1 MPTTL
6 SRPLADPAE
15 APTAAAGRPPL
26 ISARM
31 APTVDR
37 LLHTRPATVLAI
49 RAETPTIRVL
59 ELEPPAGFHHEA
71 GQYLVLRIETED
83 GPDLR
88 PLSIAS
94 PPGASTI
101 ELATRLGASSFKRAL
116 ATLEPGA
123 TVSVSRARGKFRLDT
138 KRPAVIVTG
147 GIGIAPIRSM
157 LYHAVAQGYEH
168 PIRLVYAN
176 RTPEEIAFRDELADL
191 AATFPPSLEI
201 SWIVSRTSG
210 ASVGATGMHAGH
222 VDDDV
227 LRPHVDALPDARF
240 YLTGPAPMVAD
251 MRAALR
257 HAGVRRRRVRS
268 SEQTLPI
275 DRLAHRNQERS

>member
-1 MPTTL
+1 MRTTL
-6 SRPLADPAE
+6 SRPLANPAG
-15 APTAAAGRPPL
+15 AATAAAGRPPL
-26 ISARM
+26 ISPRI

-37 LLHTRPATVLAI
+37 LLHTRPATVLAV

-71 GQYLVLRIETED
+71 GQYLVLRIQTQD

-101 ELATRLGASSFKRAL
+101 ELATRLGTSSFKRTL
-116 ATLEPGA
+116 AALEPGA
-123 TVSVSRARGKFRLDT
+123 TVSISGARGTFRLDT
-138 KRPAVIVTG
+138 KRPAVMVTG

-157 LYHAVAQGYEH
+157 LCHAVAQGYDH

-176 RTPEEIAFRDELADL
+176 RAPEEIAFHDELAGL
-191 AATFPPSLEI
+191 AATFPSLQI
-201 SWIVSRTSG
+201 TWVVSATSE
-210 ASVGATGMHAGH
+210 ASVTATGMHAGRI
-222 VDDDV
+222 DDTV
-227 LRPHVDALPDARF
+227 LAPHVDALPDARF

-257 HAGVRRRRVRS
+257 HAGVPRRRVRS

-275 DRLAHRNQERS
+275 DRLAQRNQERS

>member
-1 MPTTL
+1 MRTTL
-6 SRPLADPAE
+6 TRPLADPAD
-15 APTAAAGRPPL
+15 APTATAGRPPL
-26 ISARM
+26 ISPRM

-37 LLHTRPATVLAI
+37 LLHTRPATVVAV

-71 GQYLVLRIETED
+71 GQYLVLRIETPD

-116 ATLEPGA
+116 AVLEPGA
-123 TVSVSRARGKFRLDT
+123 TVSVSRARGTFRLDT
-138 KRPAVIVTG
+138 KWPAVIVTG

-157 LYHAVAQGYEH
+157 LRHAVAQGYEH

-176 RTPEEIAFRDELADL
+176 RAPEEIAFHRELADL
-191 AATFPPSLEI
+191 AATFPNLQI
-201 SWIVSRTSG
+201 TWVVSATSDPPV
-210 ASVGATGMHAGH
+210 APAGMHAGG

-227 LRPHVDALPDARF
+227 LGPHVSALPDARF

-257 HAGVRRRRVRS
+257 HAGVRRRRLRS

-275 DRLAHRNQERS
+275 DRLAHRNPERS

>member
-1 MPTTL
+1 MRTTL
-6 SRPLADPAE
+6 SRPLADPAD
-15 APTAAAGRPPL
+15 APTATAGRPPL
-26 ISARM
+26 ISPRM

-37 LLHTRPATVLAI
+37 LLHTRPATVVAV

-59 ELEPPAGFHHEA
+59 ELEAPAGFHHEA
-71 GQYLVLRIETED
+71 GQYLVLRIETPD

-101 ELATRLGASSFKRAL
+101 ELATRLGASSFKLAL
-116 ATLEPGA
+116 AALEPGA
-123 TVSVSRARGKFRLDT
+123 TVSVSRPRGKFRLDT

-147 GIGIAPIRSM
+147 GIGIAPIRAM
-157 LYHAVAQGYEH
+157 LRHAVAQGYER

-176 RTPEEIAFRDELADL
+176 RTPEEIAFHRELADL
-191 AATFPPSLEI
+191 AATFPNLEI
-201 SWIVSRTSG
+201 SWVVSATSQ
-210 ASVGATGMHAGH
+210 ASVAATGMHAGR

-227 LRPHVDALPDARF
+227 LGPHVVALPDARF

-257 HAGVRRRRVRS
+257 HAGVRRRRLRS